1 MESLLTT
8 QGRRASQ
15 RRVLAATSISYVVVI
30 LDTSIVNVALQSIGT
45 TFGGGMAA
53 LQWVVNAYTL
63 AFASLLLTGGML
75 GDRWGA
81 RKSYLG
87 GLAVFTVASALCGFA
102 PDMTV
107 LIAARVLQGVG
118 AALLVPCSLTLLNGA
133 YPDAGERARA
143 IGVWAGCGGAALA
156 AGPLA
161 GGVLIDVWGWR
172 GIFAVNVP
180 IGLLGI
186 WLTLR
191 VARDERRA
199 TARHFD
205 VAGQI
210 AAIVA
215 LAASIA
221 VLIEGGSLG
230 WGSQAVVAGI
240 GVSVAAWASF
250 ICIEARRPQPMLPLA
265 FFRHGV
271 FTGAAFAAMT
281 TALTSFGLVFVLAL
295 YFQRARGYSPLWT
308 GLAFLPLTVV
318 VTGGNI
324 AVGRL
329 VKIYGARWPLT
340 AGLALQAAGFAALA
354 LPDTTAPYWLVA
366 LPLPLVGLGGG
377 FVTPAATAALM
388 GTVDARRAGI
398 AAGVLNSARQA
409 GAALG
414 VAVFGTLLAVE
425 PRFID
430 GMRESL
436 WVSCALSVVAIAV
449 WWGGCQAMQASRGT
463 VDRGGVVPNVKS

>member
-215 LAASIA
+215 LGASIA
-221 VLIEGGSLG
+221 VLIEGGALG
-230 WGSQAVVAGI
+230 WGSPAVVAGI

-250 ICIEARRPQPMLPLA
+250 ICIEARRAQPMLPLA

-318 VTGGNI
+318 VTGGNV

-329 VKIYGARWPLT
+329 VKTYGARWPLT

-388 GTVDARRAGI
+388 DTVDARRAGI

-436 WVSCALSVVAIAV
+436 WVSCALSVVAIAA
-449 WWGGCQAMQASRGT
+449 WWGGCHAAQAASGAVGRGELT
-463 VDRGGVVPNVKS
+463 SNVKS

>member
-8 QGRRASQ
+8 QGRRASP

-53 LQWVVNAYTL
+53 LQWIVNAYTL

-81 RKSYLG
+81 RNSYLG
-87 GLAVFTVASALCGFA
+87 GLAVFTVASAFCGFA

-107 LIAARVLQGVG
+107 LIAARMLQGVG
-118 AALLVPCSLTLLNGA
+118 AALLVPCSLTLLNRA

-156 AGPLA
+156 AGPFA

-191 VARDERRA
+191 VARDERRE

-215 LAASIA
+215 LGASIA
-221 VLIEGGSLG
+221 VLIEGGALG
-230 WGSQAVVAGI
+230 WGSPAVVAGI
-240 GVSVAAWASF
+240 GASVVAWAGF
-250 ICIEARRPQPMLPLA
+250 MAIEVRRAQPMLPLA

-318 VTGGNI
+318 VTGGNV

-329 VKIYGARWPLT
+329 VKAYGARWPLT

-377 FVTPAATAALM
+377 FVTPAATAALID
-388 GTVDARRAGI
+388 TVDARRAGI

-449 WWGGCQAMQASRGT
+449 WWGGCQAAQAASGAVGRGELT
-463 VDRGGVVPNVKS
+463 SNVKS